1 MKSASTRR
9 SSDGGS
15 EANEILGDCT
25 PKATRTSDPPSPFE
39 TRSSSATKV
48 RFADIYSAR
57 GSQRAAAAAH
67 TKSRH
72 LTPVSF
78 PKSRKGQILCSM
90 SIFTSSMSIFTSML
104 DVDYKHDQYEHD
116 SEDEHTEALAK
127 HISERISAPTGDE
140 GPYESEASVN
150 GELASQSQAQ
160 AIQARSSS
168 VVDVYGKPASQ
179 SQARAIQAR
188 SSVVEHECRA
198 RMHSRC

>member
-1 MKSASTRR
+1 
-9 SSDGGS
+9 
-15 EANEILGDCT
+15 
-25 PKATRTSDPPSPFE
+25 
-39 TRSSSATKV
+39 
-48 RFADIYSAR
+48 
-57 GSQRAAAAAH
+57 
-67 TKSRH
+67 
-72 LTPVSF
+72 
-78 PKSRKGQILCSM
+78 
-90 SIFTSSMSIFTSML
+90 MSIFTSML

-127 HISERISAPTGDE
+127 HISERIYAPTGDE
-140 GPYESEASVN
+140 GPYESEASVY

-188 SSVVEHECRA
+188 IQVVEHECRA